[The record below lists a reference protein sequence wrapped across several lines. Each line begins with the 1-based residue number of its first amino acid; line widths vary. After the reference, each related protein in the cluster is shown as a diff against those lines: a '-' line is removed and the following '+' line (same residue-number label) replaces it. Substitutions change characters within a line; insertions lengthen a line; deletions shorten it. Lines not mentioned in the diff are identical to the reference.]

1 MSESNGKSE
10 WADRI
15 NLIREKIDGNR
26 DKIFSASAGVD
37 AEQYVALFMQAIGR
51 QPKLAQCSLAS
62 LTVALTDSAVLGLP
76 INSVEGDG
84 YLVPRE
90 CSYKDENNNWQKKW
104 VAQFQAGYRGKLK
117 LAYESP
123 LIAGITVEVVREGDY
138 FEVML
143 GTEQTI
149 THEPRGGTI
158 ITHVYA
164 VVWLTSGCRRCV
176 VWTKEAIDEHRG
188 RFSPPPRS
196 GKDRSAWATNWPT
209 MAKKTVLL
217 DLLKFAPVS
226 DRARRVMQAE
236 EYADAGQPVRSAT
249 LQSGDTLTTD
259 DLDELAGDE
268 GDEPTAEEAAAL
280 DAQAIAESNA

>member
-10 WADRI
+10 WAEYIARVRDTI
-15 NLIREKIDGNR
+15 AANH
-26 DKIFSASAGVD
+26 DKIFSAAAAGVD
-37 AEQYVALFMQAIGR
+37 AEQYTELLIQAIAR
-51 QPKLAQCSLAS
+51 NRRLAECSMSS
-62 LTVALTDSAVLGLP
+62 LIVSLTDSAILGLP
-76 INSVEGDG
+76 INGLDGDG
-84 YLVPRE
+84 YIVPR
-90 CSYKDENNNWQKKW
+90 KGR
-104 VAQFQAGYRGKLK
+104 AQFQAGYRGKLK
-117 LAYESP
+117 LAYESA
-123 LIAGITVEVVREGDY
+123 LIAGITVELVRDGDY
-138 FEVML
+138 FEVSL

-149 THEPRGGTI
+149 KHSPGNGGL
-158 ITHVYA
+158 ITHAYA

-176 VWTKEAIDEHRG
+176 VWTKEQIDRHKSQYAQGTER
-188 RFSPPPRS
+188 
-196 GKDRSAWATNWPT
+196 KDSAWQTAWPT

-280 DAQAIAESNA
+280 DAQAIAES